1 MFQAKISNICRL
13 EGRSNSNRLHHFG
26 LWQIVI
32 NSSDFTLDRRI
43 VKISIRLINLK
54 NVKKNKK
61 IFTFTKSDRGSK
73 SVPNEQQSIW
83 YFAWK
88 KKYLFTVKTVVNCFS
103 SNNRLIIQLFQLR
116 FQAELVLQKF
126 FSTSFSVNANS
137 N

>member
-54 NVKKNKK
+54 NVKKKK
-61 IFTFTKSDRGSK
+61 KKFTFTKSDRGSK
-73 SVPNEQQSIW
+73 SVPNEQQSI
-83 YFAWK
+83 
-88 KKYLFTVKTVVNCFS
+88 
-103 SNNRLIIQLFQLR
+103 
-116 FQAELVLQKF
+116 
-126 FSTSFSVNANS
+126 
-137 N
+137 

>member
-54 NVKKNKK
+54 NVKKKK
-61 IFTFTKSDRGSK
+61 YIFTFTKSDRGSK
-73 SVPNEQQSIW
+73 SVPNEQQSI
-83 YFAWK
+83 
-88 KKYLFTVKTVVNCFS
+88 
-103 SNNRLIIQLFQLR
+103 
-116 FQAELVLQKF
+116 
-126 FSTSFSVNANS
+126 
-137 N
+137 

>member
-54 NVKKNKK
+54 NVKKKKK
-61 IFTFTKSDRGSK
+61 IRLQNQTEAVNLYQMNNRAFDIL
-73 SVPNEQQSIW
+73 PE
-83 YFAWK
+83 K
-88 KKYLFTVKTVVNCFS
+88 KKKKLIHSQNCCKLF
-103 SNNRLIIQLFQLR
+103 LI
-116 FQAELVLQKF
+116 K
-126 FSTSFSVNANS
+126 
-137 N
+137 